1 MAGRLEASNACVGGE
16 DSDVEDKLQVL
27 GSVPVLASL
36 GEELMKS
43 LAEEAE
49 FVQVKKGE
57 LVVRENDPGDAL
69 YVVVSGRLQAYTRLK
84 SGRDRVF
91 ATYCDGE
98 CFGEMPLL
106 SGETHW
112 ANVRALND
120 SMLLKIPREDF
131 ESVVNRD
138 PRVAVSFSQRLGH
151 RIKQLREEKQRA
163 KWSTI
168 IALYSALPGAGKST
182 LAGNLVAS
190 LARETREP
198 VLLLDFSGKQ
208 RGVPLLKREP
218 RDFRGGHGLQEI
230 IVHLPQGYDR
240 VNLELTGDE
249 REVGLIAPMFGHLVK
264 HYDYVI
270 CDLPNEVSASVFA
283 CLAQSDRV
291 FVVAKYDDEHLYKT
305 RLLLTDFKSHAAAR
319 EPKVGV
325 ILTAVGEK
333 CAPYVEEA
341 ERKVGQPISHLLRW
355 IPDTEVVHGVDG
367 SPYVIRR
374 PMEPYSLAVRRVARE
389 LGNVLVGLAL
399 GTGAARGFAHIGV
412 IRVLEREGIAVD
424 LVAGSSMGSLIAAA
438 WAVGKSA
445 DEMERIALRIKGKRA
460 FLKLL
465 DPVFPGSGIIR
476 GLRVQNFLHTIV
488 DDLTFADTLIPLKI
502 VASNLNTMEEVVFE
516 HGKLIDAIRAS
527 ISIPGVFRPVGS
539 NGQTLIDG
547 GITDPVPV
555 NVLARA
561 GVTKIIAVNT
571 IPNVEEMKRRE
582 LHRVEL
588 ARDSRRDRQAAM
600 RETGPLIETPTN
612 IINVYMRSMHVMQSR
627 MAEDSCVNADVVLR
641 PMVPEGVWYDFYHPE
656 RYIRAGERAAEAALA
671 QLKELVRA

>member
-1 MAGRLEASNACVGGE
+1 MEA
-16 DSDVEDKLQVL
+16 KLQVL
-27 GSVPVLASL
+27 RNVKVLASL

-43 LAEEAE
+43 LAERAE
-49 FVQVKKGE
+49 FVAVKKGE
-57 LVVRENDPGDAL
+57 LVVRENDAGDGL

-84 SGRDRVF
+84 SGHERVF
-91 ATYCDGE
+91 ATYCGDD

-120 SMLLKIPREDF
+120 SMLLKIPRLDF
-131 ESVVNRD
+131 ESVLNRD

-168 IALYSALPGAGKST
+168 IALYGALPGTGKST
-182 LAGNLVAS
+182 LAQNLVAS
-190 LARETREP
+190 LAHETREP

-208 RGVPLLKREP
+208 RGVPLLKCERL
-218 RDFRGGHGLQEI
+218 DFRSAVGLQDI
-230 IVHLPQGYDR
+230 IVHSPLGYDR
-240 VNLELTGDE
+240 LNLDLLGDE
-249 REVGLIAPMFGHLVK
+249 REIALIAPVFGHLVK
-264 HYDYVI
+264 QYDYVI
-270 CDLPNEVSASVFA
+270 CDLPNEASPSVFA
-283 CLAQSDRV
+283 CLVQSDSV
-291 FVVAKYDDEHLYKT
+291 FVIAKLDDEHLYRT
-305 RLLLTDFKSHAAAR
+305 RLLLQDFQSHAAAR
-319 EPKVGV
+319 ALKLRV

-333 CAPYVEEA
+333 CAPYVQEA
-341 ERKVGQPISHLLRW
+341 ERKVGQPISYLLRW
-355 IPDTEVVHGVDG
+355 IPEGEVAAVDG
-367 SPYVIRR
+367 SPYVVRH
-374 PMEPYSLAVRRVARE
+374 PMEPYSFVVRRLARE

-399 GTGAARGFAHIGV
+399 GTGAARGLAHIGV

-424 LVAGSSMGSLIAAA
+424 VVAGSSMGSLIAAA

-445 DEMERIALRIKGKRA
+445 DEMEAIALRIKGKRA

-476 GLRVQNFLHTIV
+476 GMRVQNFLHTIV
-488 DDLTFADTLIPLKI
+488 DDLTFADTFIPLKI
-502 VASNLNTMEEVVFE
+502 IASNLTTMEEVVFE
-516 HGKLIDAIRAS
+516 QGRLIDAIRAS
-527 ISIPGVFRPVGS
+527 ISIPGVFRPVSS
-539 NGQTLIDG
+539 NGHKLIDG

-555 NVLARA
+555 NVLAKA

-571 IPNVEEMKRRE
+571 IPNIEEMKQRE
-582 LHRVEL
+582 RHRTEM
-588 ARDSRRDRQAAM
+588 ARDSRRERDTGM

-627 MAEDSCVNADVVLR
+627 MAEDACVNADVVLR

-656 RYIRAGERAAEAALA
+656 QYIRAGEQAAEAALP

>member
-1 MAGRLEASNACVGGE
+1 MEA
-16 DSDVEDKLQVL
+16 KLQVL
-27 GSVPVLASL
+27 RNVAVLASL

-43 LAEEAE
+43 LAERAE
-49 FVQVKKGE
+49 FVAVKKGE
-57 LVVRENDPGDAL
+57 LVVRENDPGDGL
-69 YVVVSGRLQAYTRLK
+69 FVVVSGRLQAYTRLK
-84 SGRDRVF
+84 SGRERVF
-91 ATYCDGE
+91 ATYCDDD

-120 SMLLKIPREDF
+120 SMLLKIPRADF
-131 ESVVNRD
+131 ESVLNRD

-168 IALYSALPGAGKST
+168 ISLYGALPGTGKST
-182 LAGNLVAS
+182 LAHNLAAS
-190 LARETREP
+190 LAHETREP

-208 RGVPLLKREP
+208 RGLPLLKCERL
-218 RDFRGGHGLQEI
+218 DFRSGLGLRD
-230 IVHLPQGYDR
+230 IVVHSPLGYDR
-240 VNLELTGDE
+240 LNLDLLGDE
-249 REVGLIAPMFGHLVK
+249 RELGLIAPVFGHLVK
-264 HYDYVI
+264 QYDYVI
-270 CDLPNEVSASVFA
+270 CDLPNETSPSVFA
-283 CLAQSDRV
+283 CLVQSDNV
-291 FVVAKYDDEHLYKT
+291 FVIAKFDDEHLYKT
-305 RLLLTDFKSHAAAR
+305 RLLLQDFQSHAAAR
-319 EPKVGV
+319 TPKLRV

-333 CAPYVEEA
+333 CAPYVQEA
-341 ERKVGQPISHLLRW
+341 ERKVGQPISYVLRW
-355 IPDTEVVHGVDG
+355 IPESEVVAAVDG
-367 SPYVIRR
+367 SPYVVRH
-374 PMEPYSLAVRRVARE
+374 PMEPYSLVVRRLARE

-399 GTGAARGFAHIGV
+399 GTGAARGLAHIGV

-424 LVAGSSMGSLIAAA
+424 LVAGSSMGSLVAAA

-445 DEMERIALRIKGKRA
+445 DEMEAIALRIKGKRA

-476 GLRVQNFLHTIV
+476 GMRVQNFLHTIV

-502 VASNLNTMEEVVFE
+502 VASNLNTLEEVVFE
-516 HGKLIDAIRAS
+516 QGKLIDAIRAS
-527 ISIPGVFRPVGS
+527 ISIPGIFRPVSS
-539 NGQTLIDG
+539 NGHALIDG

-555 NVLARA
+555 GVLARA

-571 IPNVEEMKRRE
+571 IPNIEEMKLRE
-582 LHRVEL
+582 RYRTEL
-588 ARDSRRDRQAAM
+588 ARDSRRERKTAM

-627 MAEDSCVNADVVLR
+627 MAEDACVNADVVLR
-641 PMVPEGVWYDFYHPE
+641 PLAPEGAWYDFYHPE
-656 RYIRAGERAAEAALA
+656 RYIRAGEQAAEAALP